1 MKKLLVILLPFA
13 LLGLAFPLQAQDD
26 GEFGIASFYHD
37 SFQGKETAY
46 GVKYDKSKLT
56 AAHRLH
62 PFGTMLRV
70 TRLDNNRSVEVK
82 VIDKG
87 PYKRGR
93 VIDLS
98 KAAAQRLN
106 LIEDGLTEVK
116 VEVISRG
123 SSRSSAPASSSAA
136 SKPQRPQSYEDTS
149 GGRIASN
156 TTSTREAPQA
166 EAAQPARSSA
176 QADAKPARQSAA
188 PKEAAKGKTTAKLVG
203 KDFQKYGLYKIAIEQ
218 PSGQGFA
225 VQVASMNNAD
235 NVFRQVA
242 DLQAKWFENI
252 LVSIE
257 EGRGA
262 STYKV
267 MLGPFDSEKAADNY
281 RKNLQKKHKMK
292 GFVVDLKSI
301 KY

>member
-1 MKKLLVILLPFA
+1 MKKLLVILMPLA

-46 GVKYDKSKLT
+46 GVKYDKGKLT

-82 VIDKG
+82 VTDKG

-123 SSRSSAPASSSAA
+123 STRSDAPASSSAA
-136 SKPQRPQSYEDTS
+136 SKPQRPQSYED
-149 GGRIASN
+149 GGARIAS
-156 TTSTREAPQA
+156 TASSTQADSPA
-166 EAAQPARSSA
+166 EAAKPARSSA
-176 QADAKPARQSAA
+176 QADTKPAPQSAA

-225 VQVASMNNAD
+225 VQVASLSNAD

-242 DLQAKWFENI
+242 DLQAKWFENV

-281 RKNLQKKHKMK
+281 RKNLQKKHKIK
-292 GFVVDLKSI
+292 GFIVDLKAI